1 MKEKKQRV
9 IMTDQMQSEIAELNS
24 KLEEIDDP
32 RRSYAMV
39 QERIRLY
46 RTLGREVP
54 QELVRIER
62 RLLNDCLLESRGG

>member
-1 MKEKKQRV
+1 
-9 IMTDQMQSEIAELNS
+9 MTEQMQSEIAELNS

-46 RTLGREVP
+46 RTMGHEVP
-54 QELVRIER
+54 QEILRIER
-62 RLLNDCLLESRGG
+62 RLANDCRSESQGR

>member
-1 MKEKKQRV
+1 
-9 IMTDQMQSEIAELNS
+9 MTDQMQSEIAELNS